1 MVPGR
6 QFFPLVLSAVRGAS
20 GGSFCHEV
28 QQEDPDIH
36 LSMPGPKSSG
46 LGFAREIDQLEPV
59 EVYIPISSL
68 AGSRQSD
75 WLAERLQRGRIFDS
89 PFLAN
94 SELVPSFV
102 DEMSNQ
108 VPITKKHVLYQ
119 RFSDQVF
126 FHNNLFLLNLHVWK
140 L

>member
-6 QFFPLVLSAVRGAS
+6 QLFPLVLSGVRGAS
-20 GGSFCHEV
+20 GGSFRHEV

-36 LSMPGPKSSG
+36 LSMPGPRSSR
-46 LGFAREIDQLEPV
+46 LGFSREIDQLEPV
-59 EVYIPISSL
+59 EVYIPFSSL
-68 AGSRQSD
+68 GNSRQSG
-75 WLAERLQRGRIFDS
+75 WLAELLQRGRIFDS

-102 DEMSNQ
+102 NEMSNQ
-108 VPITKKHVLYQ
+108 VPITKKHVFVPEVFRSGVLPQ
-119 RFSDQVF
+119 QPFS
-126 FHNNLFLLNLHVWK
+126 LNLHVWK